1 MTLTRFSA
9 GLLLA
14 ALGCFMAFLSM
25 SRSYWLFLNPRFAW
39 LTLAAGLALLLLGLA
54 LALERGRRVNLFA
67 CLALLVFLP
76 LAFLAAL
83 QSEGGGFV
91 PAGLSV
97 TRVPDTGPSRI
108 RLNGTEYI
116 RLNPAELLLLA
127 DAPGGPDQRAF
138 VTEGFVLRTPELDA
152 DGQVVLCRLVINCC
166 FADALGV
173 GIRLRVQAPSSLQP
187 NTWIR
192 AAGRLVSAPPIPGQP
207 PAIPGVIATVV
218 SDSAAFT
225 PDSVLPVSTAEQP
238 YVFEIRAD
246 EPFAN

>member
-1 MTLTRFSA
+1 MTLTRVAAS
-9 GLLLA
+9 LLLA
-14 ALGCFMAFLSM
+14 SLGCFMTFLSM

-39 LTLAAGLALLLLGLA
+39 LTLAAGLCLLLLGLA
-54 LALERGRRVNLFA
+54 LALERGRRVSLPA
-67 CLALLVFLP
+67 CLTLVVFLP
-76 LAFLAAL
+76 LAWVAAL
-83 QSEGGGFV
+83 QSEGGGFA

-97 TRVPDTGPSRI
+97 TRVPDSGPSRV

-152 DGQVVLCRLVINCC
+152 EGQVVLCRLVINCC

-173 GIRLRVQAPSSLQP
+173 GVRLRVQDPASLQP
-187 NTWIR
+187 SSWIR

-218 SDSAAFT
+218 SDSTAFT
-225 PDSVLPVSTAEQP
+225 PDLVLPISTAEQP
-238 YVFEIRAD
+238 YIFEIRAT